1 MWSFP
6 GSYANRGSR
15 TEQASSD
22 VSNPNTKDAGI
33 NDMSAG
39 TLGMESNHP
48 LLVIFK
54 KDVYI

>member
-1 MWSFP
+1 MEL
-6 GSYANRGSR
+6 G
-15 TEQASSD
+15 SSD